1 MKNFFL
7 LILYLNLCSFKSSLG
22 SLQLGNESKD
32 CGDENEDEDEEDD
45 DGEELPGE
53 EGVQCSSGQSL
64 IRVDGVDADH

>member
-1 MKNFFL
+1 M
-7 LILYLNLCSFKSSLG
+7 
-22 SLQLGNESKD
+22 QLGNESKD